1 MNTCML
7 LRLEHFNLFFIIGVA
22 GLGLRQVGFLC
33 DNKLIVDVDSV
44 LLLLQYDSVTNRF
57 VDVTKFRGGVSDRCE
72 EVEVN
77 VEEQYSV
84 KYFPRNYYMIFKLEF
99 GNHSGYLLENFNGT
113 TGSDM
118 FYTCDNYKECKRLI
132 YDLEEE

>member
-1 MNTCML
+1 
-7 LRLEHFNLFFIIGVA
+7 
-22 GLGLRQVGFLC
+22 LRQVGFLC

-84 KYFPRNYYMIFKLEF
+84 KYFPRNYYTIFKLEF
-99 GNHSGYLLENFNGT
+99 GSKAGYLLENFNGT
-113 TGSDM
+113 SGSDM
-118 FYTCDNYKECKRLI
+118 FYACSDYKECKRLI
-132 YDLEEE
+132 EEFEE